1 MGCVDEP
8 SLEILFRI
16 ECDGE
21 GQMKGLLGFEVQ
33 KNRGLIFISEA
44 SSFVVGC
51 AKYDWANDV
60 LS

>member
-1 MGCVDEP
+1 MN
-8 SLEILFRI
+8 
-16 ECDGE
+16 
-21 GQMKGLLGFEVQ
+21 GLLGFETQ
-33 KNRGLIFISEA
+33 KNRVLTSICEA